1 MRRNELTER
10 ISKNLAILS
19 AHICQDGTVN
29 LNSINVSVEPTYSG
43 LLNRLMRWDL
53 KDMNGEHINYPG
65 IDLADTGRRIA
76 VQITADRSGS
86 KVKHTLAE
94 FFTHGQEKDF
104 DELIVMV
111 TKDCV
116 VSTKEFTVT
125 INEDKKNK
133 QPGETITVIRDAD
146 NQRVRLKLWD
156 VKYLMSRITQ
166 EEDVEQLQDI
176 SDYLDRELGYLI
188 PAKKAY
194 LLPGVPNPSESY
206 VEGSR
211 DRDVEALKE
220 LLDQKKPVFICGVGG
235 IGKTEVAIQL
245 ARKYATDRGAF
256 FLRYSGRKG
265 GSLRETILRA
275 AFSNYSFEGKDN
287 DTRDK
292 EFNARMQILRDDYRG
307 SMLIIDHFDQPDK
320 TLAQMKAEKTYRDL
334 AAMDIQLVFT
344 TRSQMSGGYDVKPL
358 DEQHLLDLMDANLEN
373 LGDERPTKEE
383 LRSLLE
389 AVNHHTLLAI
399 LIARSMNWSFGELKP
414 AKILK
419 AMKDSTISRDAPD
432 YIPNEDSMDTPMGG
446 LYDHMKALFD
456 LSDMSEEE
464 KTVLSL
470 ATLLPEDGMAAGLFR
485 ACLDGKIRNAMTTL
499 VMRGW
504 LANSNQNVL
513 TIHPVIREVCREEL
527 KPAKAHCAAFL
538 DALYH
543 HFSPDQEY
551 DAAQFLQIARC
562 FSRAAEMPD
571 DTDREWSRR
580 ASKFWTR
587 VGRHQTAS
595 EYQKRVVEYRER
607 NLPSLHPDRAEAYEE
622 MGGILCALGETKAAH
637 HYTEKALKIYRK
649 LECMPREQLELYNCS
664 IEVIYEGLATANLSM
679 GMVYDAFGDRKQA
692 MEYKLEAVKI
702 RREHLADNQLGLAK
716 AYSSLGST
724 YAKFKNYEMALQCQ
738 EEALRIRRELLDETH
753 PSVLDSMSYAA
764 TAHEK
769 LGQADKAMELHRQV
783 LQLRRQ
789 ILPQDHPK
797 LAISYSQIGMLHM
810 QAENYADAYRY
821 LRRAQQIQVKSLP
834 ANHKKRKDTT
844 RNLQWVTDIL
854 EKRGEPIPTDLDEQ

>member
-65 IDLADTGRRIA
+65 IDLADPGRRIA

-86 KVKHTLAE
+86 KVKHTLEE

-116 VSTKEFTVT
+116 VTTKEFTVK
-125 INEDKKNK
+125 INEDKKNN
-133 QPGETITVIRDAD
+133 QPGQKITVKRDAD
-146 NQRVRLKLWD
+146 NQPVRLKLWD
-156 VKYLMSRITQ
+156 VKYLMSRVTQ
-166 EEDVEQLQDI
+166 EEDVERLQDI

-194 LLPGVPNPSESY
+194 LLPGIPNPSESF
-206 VEGSR
+206 VDGSR
-211 DRDVEALKE
+211 DRDVEALKGM
-220 LLDQKKPVFICGVGG
+220 LDQKKPVFICGVGG

-245 ARKYATDRGAF
+245 ARKYAPDRGAF

-275 AFSNYSFEGKDN
+275 EFTNYSFEGKDN

-292 EFNARMQILRDDYRG
+292 EYSARMQILRDDYRG

-344 TRSQMSGGYDVKPL
+344 TRSQVPGGYDVRPL
-358 DEQHLLDLMDANLEN
+358 DERHLLDLMEANLEN
-373 LGDERPTKEE
+373 LGDNKPSKEE

-399 LIARSMNWSFGELKP
+399 LIARSMNWSFGALKP
-414 AKILK
+414 AKILN

-432 YIPNEDSMDTPMGG
+432 YIPNEDSVDTPMGG

-456 LSDMSEEE
+456 LSDMNEEE

-470 ATLLPEDGMAAGLFR
+470 ATLLPEDGMSAGLFR
-485 ACLDGKIRNAMTTL
+485 ACLDAKIRNAMTTL

-504 LANSNQNVL
+504 LANSSQNIL

-527 KPAKAHCAAFL
+527 KPEKEHCTAFL

-580 ASKFWTR
+580 ASKFWIR
-587 VGRHQTAS
+587 VGRHQTAVK
-595 EYQKRVVEYRER
+595 YQQRVVEYRQSY
-607 NLPSLHPDRAEAYEE
+607 LPPLHPDLAEAYEE
-622 MGGILCALGETKAAH
+622 MGGILCALGETQAARG
-637 HYTEKALKIYRK
+637 YTEKALKIYK
-649 LECMPREQLELYNCS
+649 KVQP
-664 IEVIYEGLATANLSM
+664 VPYEGLATANLSM
-679 GMVYDAFGDRKQA
+679 GMVYDAFGNRKKA
-692 MEYKLEAVKI
+692 LEYKLEAVKI

-716 AYSSLGST
+716 VYSSLGST
-724 YAKFKNYEMALQCQ
+724 YAQLKKYEMALQYQ
-738 EEALRIRRELLDETH
+738 EEALRIRLDLLDETH
-753 PSVLDSMSYAA
+753 PSVLDSMSLVA

-769 LGQADKAMELHRQV
+769 LGQADKAMELHQQV

-797 LAISYSQIGMLHM
+797 LAISYSQIGIIHM
-810 QAENYADAYRY
+810 KAENYADAYRY

-844 RNLQWVTDIL
+844 QNLKHVVDTL
-854 EKRGEPIPTDLDEQ
+854 EKRGESIPADLDEQ